1 VPGGLLRTEVAAHPD
16 RQGTA
21 VFRSVS
27 LSVLFALGA
36 FAQAP
41 ADGKPVGPVEVPT
54 FANATCPIM
63 GKKVSMPLF
72 IDTELGRFYVC
83 CKPCYKK
90 IRANVPAAHQTAYP
104 VVEEVAN
111 TTCPVSGEAI
121 GDDAV
126 TLTLQ
131 GYSMRLCCAGCLET
145 ARDNAQ
151 ITLTK
156 LTRAKVVEVGND
168 TCPIDGAPVTANAF
182 VLIGDALVRLSSP
195 KNVEAVEKDPKAAL
209 ARAVAIKEQQKPKP
223 RHEHGKPA
231 PAEEPAKGEGR
242 K

>member
-1 VPGGLLRTEVAAHPD
+1 M
-16 RQGTA
+16 
-21 VFRSVS
+21 FRSLS
-27 LSVLFALGA
+27 LTALFAFCLP
-36 FAQAP
+36 AQDP
-41 ADGKPVGPVEVPT
+41 ADGRPGPVVEVPT

-90 IRANVPAAHQTAYP
+90 ILANVPAAHKTAYP
-104 VVEEVAN
+104 VVQELQN

-126 TLTLQ
+126 AVTLQ
-131 GYSMRLCCAGCLET
+131 GYSLRLCCAGCLET
-145 ARDNAQ
+145 ARADAQ

-156 LTRAKVVEVGND
+156 VTREKVTDVGNE
-168 TCPIDGAPVTANAF
+168 TCPIDGAPVARNAF

-195 KNVEAVEKDPKAAL
+195 RHLEAVEKDPKAVL
-209 ARAVAIKEQQKPKP
+209 RRAVAIRQQQPPKPK
-223 RHEHGKPA
+223 HEHQQPA
-231 PAEEPAKGEGR
+231 PAPAAVPGKREVG